1 LLLIFQLG
9 AYAMLLLKWA
19 FKCDIAF
26 DFDNIDRSELS
37 ESYLIILL
45 LIFQL
50 GAYAMLLLKLA
61 FKCEFAFDFDNVDRS
76 ELSESYFNLFC
87 C

>member
-1 LLLIFQLG
+1 MK
-9 AYAMLLLKWA
+9 Y
-19 FKCDIAF
+19 
-26 DFDNIDRSELS
+26 ELS

-50 GAYAMLLLKLA
+50 GAYVMLLLKSA

-76 ELSESYFNLFC
+76 ELSEFYI
-87 C
+87 